1 MGTVVVW
8 VDKVGTEVRLGL
20 GSGIPWQCER
30 CPLGKEKKSEII
42 RCDSWQETSIVTG
55 NSLFFKLRR
64 ENGK

>member
-1 MGTVVVW
+1 MVW

-20 GSGIPWQCER
+20 GSGIPRQCEG
-30 CPLGKEKKSEII
+30 CPSGNEKESEII
-42 RCDSWQETSIVTG
+42 RSDSLQETSIVTG